1 MRIRKSQ
8 VKLRCMWCHLVAK
21 SLTNASGA
29 TWWPNFLLMYVPPS
43 GGWISKKCMWR
54 HLNLLAIGY
63 LQLRCQPMGPLCLW
77 QCFVDTTF
85 ISNIISL
92 SRLFLTRAVSS
103 MCQSFLGWTLVNSS
117 KSTSMSWTWPT
128 LGEEIMFRT
137 DLLDDPSILD
147 EYSMASASVYI
158 Q

>member
-1 MRIRKSQ
+1 MKTLLDTRVEDIAD
-8 VKLRCMWCHLVAK
+8 VTTLIDEDMKLILIDDENKEIPSNLVAEFPR
-21 SLTNASGA
+21 NAC
-29 TWWPNFLLMYVPPS
+29 W
-43 GGWISKKCMWR
+43 
-54 HLNLLAIGY
+54 LNLLAIGY
-63 LQLRCQPMGPLCLW
+63 LQLWCQPMGPLCLW
-77 QCFVDTTF
+77 QCFVDTTL

-92 SRLFLTRAVSS
+92 GRLFLTRAVSS